1 MAKRCWKRA
10 LKVFLVYYILLF
22 VGAVII
28 MFIEATGVEDEN
40 IETTNITEPLERL
53 LKSGFNWRV
62 NVSSVEKVIEL
73 SNDIRK
79 RRERIQEVK
88 WRKKISWKTMYK
100 WRYFTH
106 ITLTTVGYGNI
117 VPITEGGRF
126 FVVIYGMIGIPV
138 NILVTTAIGF
148 LLSERLNK
156 LIRFVER
163 HLFGIRTSKYA
174 DLKTCIILIIIAI
187 FFLSAGAAVTMSPMK
202 WTWIEGL
209 YTAFVKFS
217 TIGYGDYTIKMDNI
231 NVALSEVMSWYTNM
245 MLAIVAG
252 IFDSF
257 TSIVKGDE
265 QRDNNNEKTTPT
277 DSEDTEMNGKEV

>member
-1 MAKRCWKRA
+1 M
-10 LKVFLVYYILLF
+10 LI
-22 VGAVII
+22 
-28 MFIEATGVEDEN
+28 FI
-40 IETTNITEPLERL
+40 
-53 LKSGFNWRV
+53 
-62 NVSSVEKVIEL
+62 
-73 SNDIRK
+73 
-79 RRERIQEVK
+79 
-88 WRKKISWKTMYK
+88 
-100 WRYFTH
+100 
-106 ITLTTVGYGNI
+106 GYGNI